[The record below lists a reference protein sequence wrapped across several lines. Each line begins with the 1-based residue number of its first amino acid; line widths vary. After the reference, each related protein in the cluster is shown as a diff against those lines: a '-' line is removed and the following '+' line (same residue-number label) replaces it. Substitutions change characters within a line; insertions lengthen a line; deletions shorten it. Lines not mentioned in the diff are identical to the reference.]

1 MPSTNCAAV
10 AKIEFSEKLKM
21 LHAGNMQSEN
31 IAISNS
37 SIWSF
42 SSRKTFRHH
51 RYHNSSLPA
60 MQPTKQKMHRKIIV
74 EHNDITIIC
83 TV

>member
-10 AKIEFSEKLKM
+10 AKIEISEKLKM

-31 IAISNS
+31 NAIRNS

-42 SSRKTFRHH
+42 SSGKTFRHQ
-51 RYHNSSLPA
+51 RYYDSSLPSHA
-60 MQPTKQKMHRKIIV
+60 ANEAKNAQKDNRR
-74 EHNDITIIC
+74 T
-83 TV
+83 